1 MPISMTCQCGKALR
15 LKDEWVGKK
24 AKCPQCGATFIVPAQ
39 GNAPVAMAKT
49 VAAPSA
55 AGAAAWA
62 PRSRPQQEAGV
73 GSRIH
78 LSGWMILWLSLV
90 VLVPLAIYIIKI
102 GPVAAQHKWDAM
114 EGEADSAVNSV
125 ISRAIQ
131 SHLSK

>member
-55 AGAAAWA
+55 ARAAACA

-73 GSRIH
+73 GSRVQ
-78 LSGWMILWLSLV
+78 LPGWMILWLSLA
-90 VLVPLAIYIIKI
+90 VLVRP
-102 GPVAAQHKWDAM
+102 
-114 EGEADSAVNSV
+114 AVLV
-125 ISRAIQ
+125 V
-131 SHLSK
+131 K